1 MPSFPTRPLA
11 KLRDDGLQL
20 RCYAS
25 SYQLPQ
31 RVHAAKAYP
40 ILAPNGSSIIVYGYE
55 NGLKVIW
62 RGGKRFS
69 ALKAPV
75 HKADKPAKVNSS
87 NDDAVMIIDSDEE
100 SAAETP
106 KEEGPLYEFE
116 EDETE
121 VDSAYPFEDVLR
133 QIDIPLGSRVLELA
147 VPRILPETARSSL
160 DPFPP
165 ALKKLMMIS
174 AVCADYS
181 TRIVTLPLNPPHPTQ
196 TELASWQVQTVSI
209 SGGVSHQEV
218 PRGVSISFTCQE
230 IEPNEDVTM
239 SPTKSDFQDS
249 ERWDL
254 LVATHSAEASGL
266 LLIHRIPI
274 VEERGN
280 GQILYRLYD
289 DELVSRRVYLPA
301 PAKNISFNPSTFPA
315 SRHSTLLV
323 AFHSGCVKVYSCFS
337 RKPAKV
343 SRRTSGPQID
353 LEKAETEGKWLIS
366 LYPGFE
372 QSPSGLAQRKT
383 IIDAEWVLGG
393 RAVMVLMAD
402 GGWGVW
408 DLEGAGPGSIKGPL
422 QRQSSVQGVSGGS
435 LTAFSVSGRI
445 LSPLTGRNKADSNE
459 SGIELRPKFAPMT
472 PSTKRVREDTL
483 LKGTLGTSAPSLCGE
498 ISVYQTNSPR
508 DALPDESVLLRH
520 GSQSAVIPS
529 LLSLWRNAI
538 KASGTFDASN
548 RCRVSTIQDIHL
560 MGENFTG
567 IGHLPAAARR
577 SRDTERQDFDIL
589 VTSEHRIII
598 LAPKLTE
605 PEEVPVSRQSVS
617 EAATTEADQL
627 MLRRGELD
635 VDGMD
640 RLLSGMASGNRSMRM
655 GSPIK
660 RARIFA

>member
-1 MPSFPTRPLA
+1 
-11 KLRDDGLQL
+11 
-20 RCYAS
+20 
-25 SYQLPQ
+25 
-31 RVHAAKAYP
+31 
-40 ILAPNGSSIIVYGYE
+40 
-55 NGLKVIW
+55 
-62 RGGKRFS
+62 
-69 ALKAPV
+69 
-75 HKADKPAKVNSS
+75 
-87 NDDAVMIIDSDEE
+87 MIIDSDDE

-106 KEEGPLYEFE
+106 KEEGPVYEFE

-121 VDSAYPFEDVLR
+121 VDSAYPFEDILR
-133 QIDIPLGSRVLELA
+133 QVDIPLGSRVLELA

-165 ALKKLMMIS
+165 ALKKLMVVS

-181 TRIVTLPLNPPHPTQ
+181 TRVVTLPLIPPHPTQ
-196 TELASWQVQTVSI
+196 TELASLQVQTVSI
-209 SGGVSHQEV
+209 SGGISHQEV

-230 IEPNEDVTM
+230 IESDEDVTM

-274 VEERGN
+274 VEERGD
-280 GQILYRLYD
+280 GQVMHRLYD
-289 DELVSRRVYLPA
+289 DEIVSRRVYLPA
-301 PAKNISFNPSTFPA
+301 PAKNISFNPSAFPA
-315 SRHSTLLV
+315 LRHSTLLV

-337 RKPAKV
+337 RKPAKA
-343 SRRTSGPQID
+343 SRRTSPQSD
-353 LEKAETEGKWLIS
+353 FEKADTEGRWLIS

-372 QSPSGLAQRKT
+372 LSPSGLARRKT

-393 RAVMVLMAD
+393 RAIMVLMAD
-402 GGWGVW
+402 GEWGVW
-408 DLEGAGPGSIKGPL
+408 DLEGAGPGSTKGPL
-422 QRQSSVQGVSGGS
+422 QRQSSIQGVSGGS

-445 LSPLTGRNKADSNE
+445 MSRLTGRNKAASNE
-459 SGIELRPKFAPMT
+459 SGVEPRPKFAPMT

-483 LKGTLGTSAPSLCGE
+483 LKGTLGASAPSLCGE
-498 ISVYQTNSPR
+498 ISVYQTNSLR

-548 RCRVSTIQDIHL
+548 RCRVSPIQDIHL

-567 IGHLPAAARR
+567 IGHLPAAARP
-577 SRDTERQDFDIL
+577 SRDSERQDFDIL
-589 VTSEHRIII
+589 ITSEHRIII

-605 PEEVPVSRQSVS
+605 AEESPVSQPSVS
-617 EAATTEADQL
+617 EAASSEADQL

-640 RLLSGMASGNRSMRM
+640 RLLSGMSSGNRSLRM

>member
-1 MPSFPTRPLA
+1 MPSFPTRPLV

-20 RCYAS
+20 

-40 ILAPNGSSIIVYGYE
+40 ILAPNGSSIVVYGYE

-69 ALKAPV
+69 ALKTSTQ
-75 HKADKPAKVNSS
+75 KAAKTARVNSS

-100 SAAETP
+100 SAAEIP
-106 KEEGPLYEFE
+106 KEEGPVYDFE
-116 EDETE
+116 KDETE
-121 VDSAYPFEDVLR
+121 VDSAYPFEDILR

-165 ALKKLMMIS
+165 ALKKLMVIS
-174 AVCADYS
+174 AVCDDYS
-181 TRIVTLPLNPPHPTQ
+181 TRIVTLPLIPPHPTQ

-230 IEPNEDVTM
+230 IESDEDVTM

-274 VEERGN
+274 VEERGDA
-280 GQILYRLYD
+280 QIIYRLYD
-289 DELVSRRVYLPA
+289 DEIVSKRVYLPA

-315 SRHSTLLV
+315 LRHSTLLV

-343 SRRTSGPQID
+343 SRRTTGPQGD
-353 LEKAETEGKWLIS
+353 FEKAETEGKWLIS

-372 QSPSGLAQRKT
+372 QSPSGLARRKT
-383 IIDAEWVLGG
+383 VIDAEWVLGG
-393 RAVMVLMAD
+393 RAIMVLMAD
-402 GGWGVW
+402 GEWGVW
-408 DLEGAGPGSIKGPL
+408 DLEGAGPGSTKGPL
-422 QRQSSVQGVSGGS
+422 QRQSSIQGVSGGS

-445 LSPLTGRNKADSNE
+445 VSRMTGRNKADSNE
-459 SGIELRPKFAPMT
+459 SSVEPRPKFAPMT

-498 ISVYQTNSPR
+498 ISVYQTSSLR
-508 DALPDESVLLRH
+508 DTPPDESVLLRH

-548 RCRVSTIQDIHL
+548 RCRVSPIQDIHL

-589 VTSEHRIII
+589 ITSEHRIII

-605 PEEVPVSRQSVS
+605 PEEIPVSRQSVS
-617 EAATTEADQL
+617 EEATTEADQL

>member
-1 MPSFPTRPLA
+1 MPSFPTRPLV

-20 RCYAS
+20 

-69 ALKAPV
+69 APKPFTQKA
-75 HKADKPAKVNSS
+75 AKPARGNSS
-87 NDDAVMIIDSDEE
+87 NDDAVMIIDSDHE

-106 KEEGPLYEFE
+106 KEEGPVYEFE

-121 VDSAYPFEDVLR
+121 VDSAFPFEDILR
-133 QIDIPLGSRVLELA
+133 QIDIPLGSRVLDLA

-165 ALKKLMMIS
+165 ALKKLMAIS

-181 TRIVTLPLNPPHPTQ
+181 TRIVTLPLIPPHPTQ
-196 TELASWQVQTVSI
+196 TELTSWQVQTVSI

-230 IEPNEDVTM
+230 IESDEDVTM

-274 VEERGN
+274 VEDRM
-280 GQILYRLYD
+280 YD
-289 DELVSRRVYLPA
+289 DEIVSRRVYLPA
-301 PAKNISFNPSTFPA
+301 PATNISFNPSTFPA
-315 SRHSTLLV
+315 LRHSTLLV

-343 SRRTSGPQID
+343 SRRASGPQSD
-353 LEKAETEGKWLIS
+353 FEKAETEGRWLIS

-372 QSPSGLAQRKT
+372 QSPSGLVRRKT

-393 RAVMVLMAD
+393 RAIMVLMAD
-402 GGWGVW
+402 GEWGVW
-408 DLEGAGPGSIKGPL
+408 DLEGAGPGSTKGPL
-422 QRQSSVQGVSGGS
+422 QRQSSIQGVTGGS
-435 LTAFSVSGRI
+435 LTAFSVSGKIVGRM
-445 LSPLTGRNKADSNE
+445 TGRNE
-459 SGIELRPKFAPMT
+459 SGSESPVEPRPKFAPMT

-483 LKGTLGTSAPSLCGE
+483 LKGTLATPTPSLCGE
-498 ISVYQTNSPR
+498 ISVYQTSSLR
-508 DALPDESVLLRH
+508 DALPDESILLRH
-520 GSQSAVIPS
+520 GTQSAVIPS

-548 RCRVSTIQDIHL
+548 RCRVSPIQDIHL

-567 IGHLPAAARR
+567 ISHLPAAARR

-589 VTSEHRIII
+589 ITSEHRIII

-605 PEEVPVSRQSVS
+605 PEDIPVSRQSTS
-617 EAATTEADQL
+617 EEATIEADQL
-627 MLRRGELD
+627 MLRRGVLD